1 MHSAGAGI
9 DSAAMGSAVI
19 LRYLRRLLGWA
30 TGTAAGAATRPG
42 RKKDSRRLALALQ
55 GGGAHG
61 AFTWGVLDRLLEN
74 NSRTIDA
81 ISGTSAGAINAA
93 IFAAGYLDG
102 GATGAR
108 DRLMRFWHKLA
119 DLARLNPMQPTPFE
133 IMALGRN
140 IELSFAHVL
149 RDVMVQMFSPY
160 QLNPLDLNPLRD
172 LLVRFID
179 FERLKQD
186 DAPRLFIA
194 ATNVETGE
202 ARIFSNAELS
212 PEVLLASACLPA
224 LHQAVRLPDGYYWD
238 GGFTANPPLLALIEG
253 SVAEDILIVR
263 LNPKSEKS
271 LPLTAPGIQARVNR
285 IVFDG
290 PLRRELE
297 TVERLRQMAQ
307 EAGAARSAFGRRLA
321 SLTLHTISEDEV
333 MTELGA
339 ASKLNPN
346 WELVRY
352 LRDVGRAACARW
364 LAEVAPSAATAKSQA
379 PLLLTREFELGGRAA
394 IA

>member
-1 MHSAGAGI
+1 
-9 DSAAMGSAVI
+9 MGSASA
-19 LRYLRRLLGWA
+19 RRTGASTLL
-30 TGTAAGAATRPG
+30 G
-42 RKKDSRRLALALQ
+42 RKKDPRRLALALQ

-74 NSRTIDA
+74 NSRTVDA

-102 GATGAR
+102 GASGAR

-179 FERLKQD
+179 FKRLQQD

-202 ARIFSNAELS
+202 PRIFSNAEIS

-253 SVAEDILIVR
+253 SVADDILIVR
-263 LNPKSEKS
+263 LNPQSEKS
-271 LPLTAPGIQARVNR
+271 LPVTAPGIQSRVNR
-285 IVFDG
+285 IVFDA
-290 PLRRELE
+290 PLKRELE
-297 TVERLRQMAQ
+297 MIERLRHMSH
-307 EAGAARSAFGRRLA
+307 EGGAARTALGRRLA
-321 SLTLHTISEDEV
+321 ALTLHTISEDDV
-333 MTELGA
+333 MNELGP
-339 ASKLNPN
+339 ASKLHPN

-352 LRDVGRAACARW
+352 LRDVGRDACARW
-364 LAEVAPSAATAKSQA
+364 LAETAPTAGAKTQA
-379 PLLLTREFELGGRAA
+379 PLLLTREFELGGRGVA